1 MRLKSLTMKEIVRSD
16 TADETAKVFFFR
28 GNRKMNF
35 NKLIPELSVTDI
47 NRTREFYVD
56 VLGFKICY

>member
-1 MRLKSLTMKEIVRSD
+1 
-16 TADETAKVFFFR
+16 
-28 GNRKMNF
+28 MNF

-56 VLGFKICY
+56 VLSFKISY